1 MLRTQLYKKD
11 VIHSEKLEGEENYFY
26 KGIPKFIEKKPEE
39 FRLSMY
45 ENGREN
51 EGVWGKERI
60 KLLK

>member
-51 EGVWGKERI
+51 EGV
-60 KLLK
+60 